1 MKFFERVKSVT
12 ESVDA
17 GEPILTLKL
26 GPNKRAIRVESKPWS
41 PQVEDSF
48 IGNLVKANIRR
59 DGSFFGE
66 QLGYTID
73 ASATASSI
81 RDSVISD
88 FSRVYTTCSFN
99 KEPTRTNSFK
109 QLKVLLRTANR
120 NDDIFEDL
128 FKIYEYYE
136 SVTQNVSIKNENNE
150 VHRKNI
156 LHLIDVLGKK
166 HGR

>member
-1 MKFFERVKSVT
+1 MKFFERVKAVT
-12 ESVDA
+12 DNVDA
-17 GEPILTLKL
+17 GEPTLTLKL
-26 GPNKRAIRVESKPWS
+26 GIGKSSIRVDSKPWS

-59 DGSFFGE
+59 NGSFFGE

-73 ASATASSI
+73 ASATACSI
-81 RDSVISD
+81 KDSVVSD
-88 FSRVYTTCSFN
+88 FSRVYTSCSFN

-109 QLKVLLRTANR
+109 QLKGLLRIAHR
-120 NDDIFEDL
+120 NDDIFEDI

-136 SVTQNVSIKNENNE
+136 SVTQSVSIKNENNE

>member
-1 MKFFERVKSVT
+1 MKFFERIKSVT

-17 GEPILTLKL
+17 GEPTLTLSL
-26 GPNKRAIRVESKPWS
+26 GHNKSSIRVDSKPWS

-59 DGSFFGE
+59 NGSFFGE

-73 ASATASSI
+73 ASATAGSI
-81 RDSVISD
+81 RDSIISD
-88 FSRVYTTCSFN
+88 FSRVYTSCSFN

-109 QLKVLLRTANR
+109 QLKVLLRMAHR
-120 NDDIFEDL
+120 NDEIFEDI
-128 FKIYEYYE
+128 FKLYEYYE